1 MGMNPRY
8 NNWTRAQWMGRAA
21 KVGDLQRQGWPVVAC
36 CLHCHLEMTVD
47 LAVVRRAL
55 GEDFVLWGRTA
66 RCRRRHC
73 QGRMCFWTYPPEGRG
88 LKVEMF

>member
-8 NNWTRAQWMGRAA
+8 NAWTSAQWMGRAA
-21 KVGDLQRQGWPVVAC
+21 KVGDLQRQGWAVVAC

-88 LKVEMF
+88 IKVEMF

>member
-66 RCRRRHC
+66 L
-73 QGRMCFWTYPPEGRG
+73 PPPALSGAYV
-88 LKVEMF
+88 LLDLPA